1 MQTHRL
7 RLWGVLGAL
16 LAALFSVWMLFFPD
30 LVAPY
35 FAWVVKPRLAQAFI
49 GAGYA
54 FRTAFFLAFV
64 VEPRWDRMRWAYW
77 GNLAFT
83 GTLLL
88 ATFWHVDELTWSSV
102 FAHIWIIA
110 YVLEPVSMIYRVPR
124 ESDRA
129 ASRPTESA
137 GPIWAPLRWLLIIE
151 VAMFGTLGAL
161 LVINPQFANLR
172 WPWPL
177 NPFDARIAAAWLTG
191 WATWAGTMAFADDWV
206 EIRIGVVCQI
216 IFGLALLAT
225 IIAFRGL
232 FDFGGPTTPTYVA
245 LTAIITLLMLGFY
258 WRQERTTRPAT

>member
-1 MQTHRL
+1 MQQPHGL

-30 LVAPY
+30 LVAPR
-35 FAWVVKPRLAQAFI
+35 FAWVVEPRLAQVFI

-88 ATFWHVDELTWSSV
+88 ATFWHVEELSWFSV

-124 ESDRA
+124 GADSGVATPSDSATPRRA
-129 ASRPTESA
+129 
-137 GPIWAPLRWLLIIE
+137 PIWAPLRLLLIIE
-151 VAMFGTLGAL
+151 VAMFGTVGAL
-161 LVINPQFANLR
+161 LVINPQFVDLR
-172 WPWPL
+172 WPWAL
-177 NPFDARIAAAWLTG
+177 NPFDARIVAAWFIG
-191 WATWAGTMAFADDWV
+191 WATWAGTMAFAADWA
-206 EIRIGVVCQI
+206 EIRIGIACQI
-216 IFGLALLAT
+216 IFGVALLAT
-225 IIAFRGL
+225 IFAFRGL
-232 FDFGGPTTPTYVA
+232 FDFGAATTPAYVV
-245 LTAIITLLMLGFY
+245 LTGLITVLMLGFY
-258 WRQERTTRPAT
+258 WRHERM